1 METSFLPVVVVLPWL
16 LLGFGCWL
24 GYQLVRQSGRILLR
38 LEALESRPEQKR
50 AGDSTQAP
58 APSTGLPA
66 GSMAPVFELPDLAGT
81 LRGLAEFRGRRVL
94 LIFFSPHCG
103 FCTAMTPDLAV
114 LTSSGAH
121 GQPMP
126 LVVSTGDVETNRRLF
141 QKHGVRCPVL
151 LQEGTEVASQYHAHG
166 TPMGY
171 LIDEQGAIAGD
182 LTAGAPA
189 LLALAEAGGN
199 PSLANSS
206 PANPSLANSRL
217 NRTGLKAGTPAPGF
231 RLPRLDGGG
240 LALEEYRGR
249 RVLLVFSDPKCGPC
263 DQLAPRLEQ
272 LHRHRHDFQ
281 VLMIS
286 RQDVETN
293 RRKAAQLGLTF
304 PVALQK
310 NWEVSLLY
318 AMFATPM
325 GYLIDERGVIAADIA
340 IGVQPILDL
349 VSNTAVSNSGRLQ
362 EQGSAGV
369 Y

>member
-1 METSFLPVVVVLPWL
+1 VLPWL

-24 GYQLVRQSGRILLR
+24 GYQLVRQNGRILLR
-38 LEALESRPEQKR
+38 LEALESQPEPISAPDDTQPGS
-50 AGDSTQAP
+50 AQAP
-58 APSTGLPA
+58 APSAALPA
-66 GSMAPVFELPDLAGT
+66 GSMAPAFELPDLDGP

-103 FCTAMTPDLAV
+103 FCTAMMPDLAA
-114 LTSSGAH
+114 LASGGGN

-126 LVVSTGDVETNRRLF
+126 LVVTTGGAETNRRLF

-151 LQEGTEVASQYHAHG
+151 LQEAMEVASQYQAQG

-171 LIDEQGAIAGD
+171 LIDEQGAIASG
-182 LTAGAPA
+182 LTAGAA
-189 LLALAEAGGN
+189 DLLALAKAGGK
-199 PSLANSS
+199 SLG
-206 PANPSLANSRL
+206 NPSLANSRL
-217 NRTGLKAGTPAPGF
+217 DRSGLKAGTPAPGF
-231 RLPRLDGGG
+231 RLPRLDGGD
-240 LALEEYRGR
+240 LALDAYRGR

-272 LHRHRHDFQ
+272 LHRHRHGFQ
-281 VLMIS
+281 VLMVS
-286 RQDVETN
+286 RQDAETN
-293 RRKAAQLGLTF
+293 RRKVAQLGLTF

-325 GYLIDERGVIAADIA
+325 GYLIDERGIIAADIA

-349 VSNTAVSNSGRLQ
+349 VSGTAASSTAVSKNGHLQ
-362 EQGSAGV
+362 EQDSV
-369 Y
+369 SVS